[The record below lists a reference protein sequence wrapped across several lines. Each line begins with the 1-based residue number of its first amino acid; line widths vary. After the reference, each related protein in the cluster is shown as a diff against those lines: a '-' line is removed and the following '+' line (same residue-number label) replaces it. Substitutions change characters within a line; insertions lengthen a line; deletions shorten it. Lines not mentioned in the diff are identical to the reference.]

1 MMPLLRDADAF
12 QDTPFTTKCVTSAQP
27 TTSFKITTVWHAQL
41 NLFTIPLP
49 KSVIVHKDSFWV
61 ETELALKSVPT
72 IKSIIQKM
80 ETAIALQVLAELK
93 EYAKSAQLEPPQ
105 SLTEIAVLAD
115 LTNN

>member
-1 MMPLLRDADAF
+1 M
-12 QDTPFTTKCVTSAQP
+12 
-27 TTSFKITTVWHAQL
+27 
-41 NLFTIPLP
+41 
-49 KSVIVHKDSFWV
+49 
-61 ETELALKSVPT
+61 PT
-72 IKSIIQKM
+72 IKSIIQKL